1 MEIVAPLSTRTYT
14 KSKYV
19 KFDKYDAVST
29 GMRDSYDEMENY
41 EKERTEEI
49 DEIYE
54 TDALNRLDKAPEDLL
69 PVCME
74 FLQRSVAKK
83 LSGPGYLFAKYVS
96 PTFDELPSS
105 CDKRHFFLDC
115 PLAGLLEQM
124 PTDALQKFATYGT
137 PAKYMIE
144 ICPTY
149 YQTYIT
155 NMPSAILDYCDEGI
169 TKDVLVRYIVETVAM
184 AWDCSRKQGFKK
196 YKMQFKFWNRAN
208 VDALM
213 QNPNRLA
220 ACLAYRTATQKNFE
234 VIMHKMIAS
243 IVYVH
248 QKICRKGT

>member
-29 GMRDSYDEMENY
+29 GMRDYYDEMEYY
-41 EKERTEEI
+41 EKERTADIE
-49 DEIYE
+49 EIYE
-54 TDALNRLDKAPEDLL
+54 IDVLNRLDKAPEDLL

-74 FLQRSVAKK
+74 FFQRPVAKK
-83 LSGPGYLFAKYVS
+83 LSGPGYLFDKYVS
-96 PTFDELPSS
+96 PTFDRLPSS

-115 PLAGLLEQM
+115 PLTGLLEEM
-124 PTDALQKFATYGT
+124 PKEALQKFATYGT
-137 PAKYMIE
+137 PARYMID

-149 YQTYIT
+149 YQTYVT
-155 NMPSAILDYCDEGI
+155 NMHSAILDYCDEGI
-169 TKDVLVRYIVETVAM
+169 TKEALVRYIIETVAM
-184 AWDCSRKQGFKK
+184 AWDFSTKLGFKR
-196 YKMQFKFWNRAN
+196 YKAQFKFWNRAN
-208 VDALM
+208 IHAFMNKPD
-213 QNPNRLA
+213 RLA
-220 ACLAYRTATQKNFE
+220 AWGAYKAASRKNFE